1 MSNLINL
8 GCKVAAVH
16 HRYDELHGTLF
27 GASSI
32 RLIIDALRGRREE
45 VYSRGSGVLGEL
57 REELAVLET
66 EIGNP
71 DTEQP
76 VLGADRELRDAMLEY
91 VLALRA
97 AMAALED
104 IYRSLDGDEQ
114 AYRDAGADGRSR
126 YTLDKL
132 RYDHLLSE
140 LERQGTRLNKLFKNY

>member
-8 GCKVAAVH
+8 GCKVAALH

-45 VYSRGSGVLGEL
+45 VYRRGSGVLREL
-57 REELAVLET
+57 QEELAVLET
-66 EIGNP
+66 EIGNT
-71 DTEQP
+71 DTEQTAP
-76 VLGADRELRDAMLEY
+76 GSERELREAMLDY
-91 VLALRA
+91 LLALRA
-97 AMAALED
+97 AMGALEG
-104 IYRSLDGDEQ
+104 IYANLDRDEQ

-126 YTLDKL
+126 FTLDKL

-140 LERQGTRLNKLFKNY
+140 LERQGTRLNKLFENY